1 MKRAKKSEEH
11 LSGSAQKEAPKER
24 KGGHRKVTSIAWR
37 INWIRVWDTLGAYF
51 LMDILAALV
60 FAGVFIYGMDEQFGG
75 GFSFDYTRKIVSETI
90 LPEAVYQVSDR
101 QGTLL
106 YQWEIGQWLWLLR
119 LGACLV
125 IFCQIINVISLL
137 VHGAEQVRR
146 QLKPLDEIAAKAK
159 ELQALV
165 ADENKYHNL
174 EDAIA
179 NLKGDVIE
187 SGIHMNDRELRGI
200 EQALNDLLARIRKTY
215 RQQDQFVSDA
225 SHELRTPI
233 AVIQG
238 YVNMLDRWGKED
250 EKILAESIEA
260 IQHEADHMQKLVEQL
275 LFLARGDSNRQSL
288 DMGERQLA
296 DILAEIYEESRMI
309 DESHVYLFEHRQ
321 DAVVW
326 GDYDM
331 LKQSVR
337 ILVDN
342 AAKYT
347 ADGGEIILRVGCTKE
362 GYPYYEI
369 QDGGIGMSQQDAERV
384 FDRFYRA
391 DAVRSSSGG
400 TGLGLSIAKW
410 ITDKHKGRYDILS
423 VEGLGTRFHVTF
435 PLPDQSGGER
445 EPSHTTQYCNEAKN
459 LLQ

>member
-1 MKRAKKSEEH
+1 MEKAGKSENHLRGNAKKE
-11 LSGSAQKEAPKER
+11 SAAEK

-37 INWIRVWDTLGAYF
+37 INWIRIGDTVGTYF
-51 LMDILAALV
+51 LTDVLAVLV
-60 FAGVFIYGMDEQFGG
+60 FLGILIYGMDEQLGG
-75 GFSFDYTRKIVSETI
+75 GFSFDYTRKIVADSV
-90 LPEAVYQVSDR
+90 LPAVYQVSDR
-101 QGTLL
+101 HGILL
-106 YQWEIGQWLWLLR
+106 YQVEIEEWLGLLR
-119 LGACLV
+119 IGACTV
-125 IFCQIINVISLL
+125 VFCQIINIVSLFM
-137 VHGAEQVRR
+137 HGAEQVRR

-275 LFLARGDSNRQSL
+275 LFLARGDSNRQNL

-309 DESHVYLFEHRQ
+309 DENHEYVFERRQ
-321 DAVVW
+321 EARVW

-347 ADGGEIILRVGCTKE
+347 ADGGEIILRVGCTRA
-362 GYPYYEI
+362 GCPYYEI
-369 QDGGIGMSQQDAERV
+369 QDGGIGMSQQDAERA

-410 ITDKHKGRYDILS
+410 ITDRHNGSYDILS
-423 VEGLGTRFHVTF
+423 VEGLGTRFHVEF
-435 PLPDQSGGER
+435 PMPPGRSKPQ
-445 EPSHTTQYCNEAKN
+445 
-459 LLQ
+459 

>member
-1 MKRAKKSEEH
+1 MEEKSGTKKAVKEKRGE
-11 LSGSAQKEAPKER
+11 
-24 KGGHRKVTSIAWR
+24 HRKVTSIAWR
-37 INWIRVWDTLGAYF
+37 VNWIRVLDTLGSYF
-51 LMDILAALV
+51 LMDILTVLV
-60 FAGVFIYGMDEQFGG
+60 FTCLFIYGMDERLGG
-75 GFSFDYTRKIVSETI
+75 GFSFDYTRKIVMTDA
-90 LPEAVYQVSDR
+90 LADAVYQVSGR
-101 QGTLL
+101 QGLL
-106 YQWEIGQWLWLLR
+106 YQCRIGDWLWLLR
-119 LGACLV
+119 IGVCIV
-125 IFCQIINVISLL
+125 IFCQLANVVSLL
-137 VHGAEQVRR
+137 MHGAGQVRR

-159 ELQALV
+159 ELQEIV

-200 EQALNDLLARIRKTY
+200 EQALNELLAKIRQTY

-250 EKILAESIEA
+250 EKVLEEAIAA

-275 LFLARGDSNRQSL
+275 LFLARGDSNCQNL

-309 DESHVYLFEHRQ
+309 DEDHVYVFEHRQ
-321 DAVVW
+321 DACVW

-347 ADGGEIILRVGCTKE
+347 KEGGEIILRVGCTGE
-362 GYPYYEI
+362 GCPYYEI
-369 QDGGIGMSQQDAERV
+369 QDAGIGMSQQDAERA

-391 DAVRSSSGG
+391 DAVRNSSGG
-400 TGLGLSIAKW
+400 TGLGLPIAKW
-410 ITDKHKGRYDILS
+410 ITDRHRGRYDILS
-423 VEGLGTRFHVTF
+423 VEGLGTRFHVEF
-435 PLPDQSGGER
+435 PARRKSSVEMR
-445 EPSHTTQYCNEAKN
+445 RVI
-459 LLQ
+459 